1 MAVSASSAK
10 SITNWW
16 RRSRGRWRRRRVQK
30 GRWVPIMM
38 IWNSQDRMITV
49 IVMVME
55 VTLMVV
61 TVMAVMFLNKSM
73 IILREPIQ
81 TFYSLLRVDKLTHM
95 KKMNKMALKVLRN
108 HLEWCFTKTS
118 HRCSIQPRSNL
129 KETKRF
135 NYCRSPNT
143 PKASQKILSRP
154 DSSQHAM
161 TLQGYAKCSMQKRW
175 ELWNSF

>member
-1 MAVSASSAK
+1 
-10 SITNWW
+10 
-16 RRSRGRWRRRRVQK
+16 
-30 GRWVPIMM
+30 
-38 IWNSQDRMITV
+38 MITV

-108 HLEWCFTKTS
+108 HQE
-118 HRCSIQPRSNL
+118 
-129 KETKRF
+129 
-135 NYCRSPNT
+135 
-143 PKASQKILSRP
+143 
-154 DSSQHAM
+154 
-161 TLQGYAKCSMQKRW
+161 
-175 ELWNSF
+175 